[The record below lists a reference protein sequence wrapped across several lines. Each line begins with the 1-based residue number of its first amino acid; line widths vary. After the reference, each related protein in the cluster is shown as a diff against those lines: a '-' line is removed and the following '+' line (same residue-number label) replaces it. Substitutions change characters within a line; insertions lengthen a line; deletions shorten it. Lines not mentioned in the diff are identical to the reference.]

1 MCWGA
6 ENCNCTFDLVEIVVT
21 WKQRSTAQKF
31 SEDTADTPHVKSICV
46 VTGIQDNFWSSVPP
60 GDDVF
65 SQSCCGL
72 FISSGQSEIAN
83 LEIAIFV
90 EQQVAGLQVS
100 VDDV

>member
-1 MCWGA
+1 MHHLNKYEPEREDVHSLPIVGA
-6 ENCNCTFDLVEIVVT
+6 SEN
-21 WKQRSTAQKF
+21 
-31 SEDTADTPHVKSICV
+31 
-46 VTGIQDNFWSSVPP
+46 NFWSSVPP

-72 FISSGQSEIAN
+72 FISSGQSKIAN